1 MGIKN
6 YLKLKDPEYV
16 SEKIANFVR
25 EYVEKRNANGVI
37 FGLSGGVDSAL
48 VAFLLRKALPKE
60 KILALF
66 MGERDTHPESLKHAR
81 IVANELQIELREINI
96 TGILRK
102 IGVYALEPPPLIF
115 PRSFQERYARNK
127 YLRNQDENETAFL
140 KSLKGGSGNT
150 EIMKGN
156 AFLHTKHR
164 VRAVLLYFYGEQMNY
179 IVAGCCN
186 KTEKLTGYFVK
197 YGDSASDI
205 DPIADLYKTQVRELA
220 RYLGVP
226 KEIIDKPPSPDLA
239 PGITDE
245 FALQMPYDMID
256 VILYALEHNL
266 ESELFAEGINQKE
279 IDYVKTLM
287 EVSSHMREL
296 PPHPTLLNHL
306 RG

>member
-1 MGIKN
+1 
-6 YLKLKDPEYV
+6 
-16 SEKIANFVR
+16 
-25 EYVEKRNANGVI
+25 
-37 FGLSGGVDSAL
+37 
-48 VAFLLRKALPKE
+48 LRKALPKE

-81 IVANELQIELREINI
+81 LVANELQIELREINI

-102 IGVYALEPPPLIF
+102 IGVYALEPQPLIF

-140 KSLKGGSGNT
+140 KSLKGGSDNI

-220 RYLGVP
+220 GYLGVP
-226 KEIIDKPPSPDLA
+226 REIIDKPPSPDLA

-245 FALQMPYDMID
+245 FALQMPYDKID
-256 VILYALEHNL
+256 VILYALEDNL

-287 EVSSHMREL
+287 EISSHMREL
-296 PPHPTLLNHL
+296 PPHPTLPSP
-306 RG
+306 RT